1 MRCLNELGSAYI
13 TLLILVRMHFLI
25 VFIGVFHATSAVLA
39 DVRPEH
45 SGVMHRRASL
55 VPSCKRMLEKV
66 PELQVAA
73 LRDAAQASAPYMDG
87 SGTCMRMS
95 CVFHH
100 PASHPGLN
108 MQSTCCLVLYRAKQG
123 LDDASNVT
131 DRRVERTGLRSAR
144 QPRGDLPSWHTHAV
158 FVRSYTPNIKG
169 KP

>member
-25 VFIGVFHATSAVLA
+25 VLVAVLHATSAVLA

-45 SGVMHRRASL
+45 SGGMHRRASL

-87 SGTCMRMS
+87 SGACMRMS
-95 CVFHH
+95 RVFPH

-108 MQSTCCLVLYRAKQG
+108 MYTQHECLVLYRASRRQS
-123 LDDASNVT
+123 ASSNVT
-131 DRRVERTGLRSAR
+131 DRRVERTGL
-144 QPRGDLPSWHTHAV
+144 
-158 FVRSYTPNIKG
+158 
-169 KP
+169 